1 MIDGGYDSGYKY
13 SECFWGSTPGS
24 LIIELEKHL
33 KSFKGK
39 KVLDLGC
46 GEAKNSYYLANK
58 GCTVDA
64 SDISEDAIKNAMKT
78 FGKNKNVNLQISNAL
93 ETTILSH
100 QYDII
105 IAYGLFHCLNNY
117 EEVKILI
124 ENCLNGL
131 KTDGYMIVC
140 AFNSREQD
148 LSAHP
153 NFNPLLL
160 NHKEYLNFFINHE
173 ILFSSDKDLH
183 EKHPHNN
190 IPHKHSMTRL
200 LIKK

>member
-1 MIDGGYDSGYKY
+1 M
-13 SECFWGSTPGS
+13 
-24 LIIELEKHL
+24 
-33 KSFKGK
+33 
-39 KVLDLGC
+39 
-46 GEAKNSYYLANK
+46 
-58 GCTVDA
+58 
-64 SDISEDAIKNAMKT
+64 
-78 FGKNKNVNLQISNAL
+78 
-93 ETTILSH
+93 ILSNDGISKAI
-100 QYDII
+100 QAGDII
-105 IAYGLFHCLNNY
+105 ITPQPPKSHLATSALDLRVGDQFWKWKKEDIGTGKIINKVISAIKLDNNENNLIDWRLTSKFEDKTKNEEELNNY

-153 NFNPLLL
+153 KFKPLLL
-160 NHKEYLNFFINHE
+160 KQKEYLNFFINHE
-173 ILFSSDKDLH
+173 IIFSSDKELH
-183 EKHPHNN
+183 ETHPHNN